1 MRSLASIHFDEA
13 HSNAWTIR
21 PEVAAEI
28 NPSHPA
34 DSSYAR
40 AAEILRE
47 HDFDVSHEGALDGAD
62 VLVIAHPSEPKWER
76 VVPGGAPVFSAEELD
91 AIEAFVTG
99 GGGLVVLAEEEQDKY
114 GTNLGALVAR
124 FGIAVDNAVVHDYD
138 HNHQTPSWILADLV
152 RDRGDVDLLA
162 RVESVC
168 FYRGGTLTTGP
179 GARVLARTAPTAST
193 PGAPLLAVTEHG
205 AGRVVVVAD
214 SDVFGDDCIDDL
226 DHADLLCN
234 LVFWA
239 AGPRLAGGE
248 LDAPG
253 DVTSDPHWLAL
264 KRHTDELRLLQ
275 APDGSAAAAAAAHVE
290 PMIAAIAGLAPRF
303 PHDAEYLSAVV
314 ADLRA
319 WADGGFAK
327 PDFARSLDA

>member
-1 MRSLASIHFDEA
+1 MRSLGTILFDAS
-13 HSNAWTIR
+13 HSEAWTID
-21 PEVAAEI
+21 PDVAAAI

-40 AAEILRE
+40 AAEILRA
-47 HDFDVSHEGALDGAD
+47 HDFAVTSEAALGDAA

-76 VVPGGAPVFSAEELD
+76 VVPGGSPVFTAKELD
-91 AIEAFVTG
+91 AIEAFVTA
-99 GGGLVVLAEEEQDKY
+99 GGGLIVLAEEEQEKY
-114 GTNLGALVAR
+114 GTNLAELVAR
-124 FGIAVDNAVVHDYD
+124 FGIAIDNAVVHDYE
-138 HNHQTPSWILADLV
+138 HHHQTPSWVLADLV
-152 RDRGDVDLLA
+152 RERGPVDLLA
-162 RVESVC
+162 RVDDVC

-214 SDVFGDDCIDDL
+214 SDLFGDDCIDDL

-248 LDAPG
+248 LEAPSDVAG
-253 DVTSDPHWLAL
+253 DPNWLGL
-264 KRHTDELRLLQ
+264 KQHTDALRLLQ
-275 APDGSAAAAAAAHVE
+275 APDGALAEGASREDAAAH
-290 PMIAAIAGLAPRF
+290 AAAM
-303 PHDAEYLSAVV
+303 
-314 ADLRA
+314 
-319 WADGGFAK
+319 
-327 PDFARSLDA
+327 